1 MSHRNTI
8 PSIAPAALALLASLA
23 APAHAQAL
31 RSFDLERLEL
41 NPGAQG
47 SLVVG
52 TGALLPEG
60 SLRLSMTGHYE
71 RNPLALY
78 STTEGLQIL
87 VHDRISSHL
96 GVAYAPASWLELGTQ
111 VPLVLHQAATQ
122 LSADGLVESASYGLS
137 TPHVNARVG
146 LFSRR
151 SGQSVDLAFD
161 FDLGLPLGTAGVL
174 GRESGFRYMPRV
186 MAGTRVGS
194 FQVGLDAAMLVRPA
208 LTLSSDA
215 TPDTVRDEIG
225 NELRAA
231 AAISTTGEGVRWELN
246 LLSALSLTRA
256 PSAMEALVGMRV
268 PFKGSWEFYALGGV
282 GFGSRPG
289 TPLARA
295 LVGIAFDTSRLPPP
309 PPEVEITGPLI
320 EGPNVVAMAEPE
332 REPVVDADDD
342 GLVDG
347 DDQCPMEPGPMERN
361 GCPARDTDQDGVID
375 ERDSCPTVPG
385 PEQNDGCPEKEKKS
399 LVKITDRKLE
409 IKDAVY
415 FDTGKAT
422 IKPKSFPLLDQMA
435 TVISEHPEI
444 AHVRVEGHTD
454 NRSGREYN
462 LRLSQARAES
472 VRQYLIGKGVAPER
486 LAAQGFGFDRP
497 VADNATAEG
506 RALNRRTEFIIE
518 SGDRSEESQTW

>member
-8 PSIAPAALALLASLA
+8 LSIAPTALALLALTA
-23 APAHAQAL
+23 APARAQEL
-31 RSFDLERLEL
+31 HGFDLERLEL

-60 SLRLSMTGHYE
+60 GLRLSLTGHYE

-78 STTEGLQIL
+78 STTQGLQIL
-87 VHDRISSHL
+87 VHDRVSTHL
-96 GVAYAPASWLELGTQ
+96 GVAYAPTSWLELGTQ
-111 VPLVLHQAATQ
+111 LPLVLHQAATE
-122 LSADGLVESASYGLS
+122 LSEDGLVESASYGLS
-137 TPHVNARVG
+137 TPHVSARVG
-146 LFSRR
+146 LLSRR
-151 SGQSVDLAFD
+151 NGHSVDLAFD
-161 FDLGLPLGTAGVL
+161 FDLGLPLGSASVL

-194 FQVGLDAAMLVRPA
+194 FQVGLDAAMLVRPT
-208 LTLSSDA
+208 LTLSSTA

-256 PSAMEALVGMRV
+256 PSALEALVGMRV
-268 PFKGSWEFYALGGV
+268 PFKHSWELYALGGV

-295 LVGIAFDTSRLPPP
+295 LVGIAFDNSRPAPR
-309 PPEVEITGPLI
+309 PPEVETFEPFSEQI
-320 EGPNVVAMAEPE
+320 VAAAEPE
-332 REPVVDADDD
+332 RAPVVDADDD

-422 IKPKSFPLLDQMA
+422 LKPKSFPLLDQMA
-435 TVISEHPEI
+435 TVINEHPEI

-454 NRSGREYN
+454 NRSGREFN

-472 VRQYLIGKGVAPER
+472 VRQYLITKGVAPGR

-506 RALNRRTEFIIE
+506 RALNRRTEFMIE
-518 SGDRSEESQTW
+518 SGERSEESQTW